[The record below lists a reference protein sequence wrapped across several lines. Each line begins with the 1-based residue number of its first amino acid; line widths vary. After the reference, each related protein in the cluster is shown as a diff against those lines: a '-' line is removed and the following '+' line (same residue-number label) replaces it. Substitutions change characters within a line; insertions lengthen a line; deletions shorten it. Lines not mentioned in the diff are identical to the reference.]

1 MLNKLQIRDIRS
13 LQIFTEVVDAGG
25 ISAAQDSLGMTQ
37 SNISAQLLDLE
48 ARLGVKLCDRG
59 RAGFRVTE
67 EGAEVYATTRSLLAD
82 LGDYQDRL
90 QSIGSGLRG
99 ELLIGHMDHYLSHPD
114 GKLVAALRQVGQ
126 LSADIYFNLRT
137 ASMESLQQ
145 ALADS
150 DIQLAIGTF
159 TTFDGA
165 VEYYEIHQER
175 QIVCCSGE
183 HPLVQHGAEPGRTQ
197 VTSAG
202 YARALY
208 GYGQDSEILDNC
220 VATVHQVE
228 GMTAFILSRRGVGYL
243 PDHLAAPFI
252 HSGHMVN
259 LLPDEFAASLPVY
272 LAVRTKSL
280 ESPLVERFVRALLE
294 LSGLSFEGL
303 TNSGVSRK
311 KGAQAEN

>member
-13 LQIFTEVVDAGG
+13 LQIFTEVVDSGG

-48 ARLGVKLCDRG
+48 TRLGAKLCDRG

-82 LGDYQDRL
+82 LADYQDRL

-99 ELLIGHMDHYLSHPD
+99 ELLIGHMDHYLSHPE
-114 GKLVAALRQVGQ
+114 GKLVDALQHVAG

-137 ASMESLQQ
+137 ASMESLQH
-145 ALADS
+145 ALANS

-165 VEYYEIHQER
+165 VEYYEIHQEQ
-175 QIVCCSGE
+175 QILCCSGE
-183 HPLVQHGAEPGRTQ
+183 HPLVQEIGEPSRAQ
-197 VTSAG
+197 VASAG

-208 GYGQDSEILDNC
+208 GYGQDSEVLDNC
-220 VATVHQVE
+220 LATVHQVE
-228 GMTAFILSRRGVGYL
+228 SMTAFILSGRGVGYI
-243 PDHLAAPFI
+243 PDHVARPFI

-272 LAVRTKSL
+272 LAVRIKSL
-280 ESPLVERFVRALLE
+280 ESPLVERFVRLFLG
-294 LSGLSFEGL
+294 LSGISFDQ
-303 TNSGVSRK
+303 T
-311 KGAQAEN
+311 KGA